1 MKSVIRFLF
10 NWLQNYKFSE
20 HLANFLAV
28 TITLIILAGIAII
41 GFYIVRE
48 IIIRVFLRITTKTK
62 NDWDDILFKH
72 KVFHRFAHLV
82 PAAIVFYSHFLF
94 IKGGH
99 LAQPGDLFEY
109 PWLSECLLRA
119 GRIYFLSVIVSI
131 IISFL
136 NGLEEIYFKK
146 NANQKSI
153 KSYIQVVKILV
164 YLFSGVLLVSIL
176 INEDPTKM
184 LAGLTAATAIL
195 LLVFKDTILSFVAG
209 IKLSTDKMVQLGDWI
224 EMPAH
229 QADGIVTE
237 INLNTVKV
245 QNWDKTITTI
255 PTYTMT
261 VESFINW
268 KGMEES
274 GARRVKRS
282 IRIDMNS
289 IRLCS
294 NELLDKFSRNPLLHE
309 YIAGLKNDTYRPANI
324 GLFRHYMEAYIR
336 QHPQTHAD
344 MLTLVRNQQPTET
357 GLPIEITTYSNK
369 TDSVSYERYQS
380 ELVDHILSVLP
391 AFGLRAYQSP
401 SGYDLKKE

>member
-1 MKSVIRFLF
+1 MESVIRFLF
-10 NWLQNYKFSE
+10 HWLQNYKFSE

-28 TITLIILAGIAII
+28 VITLVILAGIAVI

-48 IIIRVFLRITTKTK
+48 IIIRIFLRITTNTK
-62 NDWDDILFKH
+62 NEWDSILFHH
-72 KVFHRFAHLV
+72 KVFHRFAHFF
-82 PAAIVFYSHFLF
+82 PAAIVYYSHYFF
-94 IKGGH
+94 IHGAH
-99 LAQPGDLFEY
+99 SIQSGDLFEY
-109 PWLSECLLRA
+109 PWLSECLLRV
-119 GRIYFLSVIVSI
+119 GRIYFLSTVVLIIV
-131 IISFL
+131 SFL
-136 NGLEEIYFKK
+136 NAAEEIYYKK

-164 YLFSGVLLVSIL
+164 YLFSGILFVSIL

-309 YIAGLKNDTYRPANI
+309 YIAELKNGSYRPANI
-324 GLFRHYMEAYIR
+324 GLFRHYMEAYIL
-336 QHPQTHAD
+336 QQPQTHIS
-344 MLTLVRNQQPTET
+344 MQTMVRNQQPTET

-369 TDSVSYERYQS
+369 TDAVSYERYQS
-380 ELVDHILSVLP
+380 ELIDHVLSILP
-391 AFGLRAYQSP
+391 AFGLRIYQSP
-401 SGYDLKKE
+401 SGYDLRKE